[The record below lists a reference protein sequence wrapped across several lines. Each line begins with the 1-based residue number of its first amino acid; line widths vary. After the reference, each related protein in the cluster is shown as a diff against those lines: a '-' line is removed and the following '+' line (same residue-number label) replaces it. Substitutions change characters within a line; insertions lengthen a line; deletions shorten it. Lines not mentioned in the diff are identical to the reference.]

1 MKFASGTGMRQFCIV
16 LMAVCFVGPVAVA
29 EESSG
34 GDRAAARSAV
44 GQFGTTL
51 KAALGAAMA
60 KGDLVAALD
69 VCTDDAPHIAAD
81 VTEQAGIA
89 VARTSEKLRNPANRP
104 SDWQLAVLREW
115 QADMASGIDIS
126 GREYFSA
133 QSDGGF
139 RYMSPIFVKPPC
151 LTCHGESLSAE
162 LQAALDARYPADQAT
177 GYRVGDLRGA
187 FIAQK

>member
-1 MKFASGTGMRQFCIV
+1 MI
-16 LMAVCFVGPVAVA
+16 LLAVCFFGSGAVA
-29 EESSG
+29 GESSDD
-34 GDRAAARSAV
+34 DRAAARAAV
-44 GQFGTTL
+44 GHFGATL

-69 VCTDDAPHIAAD
+69 VCTDEAPHIAAD
-81 VTEQAGIA
+81 VTEQSGIT
-89 VARTSEKLRNPANRP
+89 VGRTSEKLRNPANRP

-115 QADMASGIDIS
+115 QADKASGIDIS
-126 GREYFSA
+126 GREYFTA
-133 QSDGGF
+133 LPDGGF

-162 LQAALDARYPADQAT
+162 LQTALDARYPTDQAI